1 MTASARTPT
10 RGGLVGFALS
20 LLLVALPL
28 SAKDFYIT
36 VRRDFGPD
44 ESPAVEI
51 HFNQDVPFTLRIY
64 RPKDLKE
71 FVASQVDL
79 RRAWRRPKVELNSA
93 RFLFRGLNRTS
104 LDLDWLRSASN
115 GSLRR
120 ALRGEYGGASWTP
133 DRTRLAEGPEK
144 LIAGPDRFEL
154 VSEVSVLP
162 DAADS
167 AKPFDVP
174 GFDWWFGREGRLRQ
188 RTLRLPKLAPG
199 FYVVQMIQG
208 ASEGQG
214 ILVVNDLSASIQ
226 QTDGAA
232 LVRVTRRDGRPAPG
246 AEVEVRNL
254 QGAWV
259 AKGKTNAD
267 GVLSLTDL
275 KDTELLAVV
284 RDKDSVA
291 IVDTEFFSSAA
302 TFPDVYLYTDRPLYK
317 KTSLVRF
324 KGILR
329 RPADGLSRLWASLSG
344 GPTSADVSIKALDGA
359 AITGEVKVP
368 ISRFGTF
375 HGEFDLGYEPED
387 LNGLYRVAANVG
399 GATHVGEFRIQ
410 EYVKPLFFF
419 KVATE
424 QETLKAGGSLR
435 ASVAIERYA
444 GGVPQGVK
452 YQAQLFRVRA
462 ESPAWVEDAGL
473 GETGSATTYG
483 WDAGSKGWQQS
494 VSVPYLVASEDE
506 IAFDAKGRSTLV
518 LKLPEMLPGPPNFD
532 YKFVLRLFAKDPDG
546 GTASYSKSF
555 ADMRSEV
562 VALARMSGV
571 YADPERPATLSVRAV
586 HPSGKP
592 YGKTKGKLSWTLRPY
607 RKAATTRETD
617 FTTGEDGRYRAP
629 IPTGEAGRLDVLV
642 TLWDRFEKATTTEA
656 SIVVAQKT
664 PGAPITDVSEVTIL
678 QERDTYALGETAK
691 ALVLLPDGWG
701 EKGTDSGR
709 LYLTVAGRSI
719 HGQRVQSVK
728 GLSAW
733 IAQPIEPSFGTAA
746 YVVVAYPDPVRGWV
760 ERTLTFRIPPMDKA
774 LRVAVS
780 PQAPFVRPG
789 QRQGLRL
796 KVTDVAGKPVEAEVS
811 VSVVDKAVL
820 AIQPEFRPSLLSFFY
835 PTERLNLMSFF
846 SREFQSYGYG
856 ERLAQRFGPNFWM
869 AETKPDRKKDRDDDT
884 AYWNPRV
891 LTDSDGLAAV
901 SFRLPG
907 NQTTW
912 NVSAV
917 AVDTR
922 GRFGEGGAEFGTNA
936 PVTLQLAAPTFLRAG
951 DKADVRL
958 LLGNPGAKARE
969 VKANVTAPA
978 GVTLQAPV
986 AVTMALQ
993 PKAEAAARGTIS
1005 LATTLPGGSAVLSTS
1020 LSTALDLGGETQRF
1034 DHALRTLPA
1043 TVSSIERRNVSPN
1056 ETITL
1061 SAGPGETVTSVR
1073 FVGATRFV
1081 EAFVPALRWLLA
1093 YPYGCAEQVAS
1104 TTVPSLLVEKL
1115 FTRSA
1120 MSLTEAELASTIR
1133 PAKEFGAAGVA
1144 RLKAMQRPDGSFSWW
1159 TGEPDGNPTMT
1170 ALVLTLFASLD
1181 DPEPLKA
1188 LDAKRALGALKAK
1201 TPPGASSLAVTVL
1214 WLESRLALLG
1224 VAPPPGNT
1232 AETNARF
1239 LADWVAEKG
1248 TLLDKARFL
1257 LALKGFGYDEKPGL
1271 AKSVRLLLEEVD
1283 AAVAAQLAG
1292 AAAASSAAEP
1302 SRVTPLQTDWPSYP
1316 GRLGSTLATAGRTLQ
1331 IYRRLDEARKKKLSR
1346 RLLSTFDG
1354 RHFGSTFETSL
1365 TLADSAWLLEEE
1377 IGKVERHRQ
1386 VRVKVGSQTLPE
1398 KDLAYRPLA
1407 TGVEIGIEPK
1417 DALRGP
1423 LTFDGLADDYVGRL
1437 VVTKEVPLDRAAPV
1451 AGGWELTKTLFRL
1464 NEKTGAATPLAGP
1477 VRVGDLVYVKVSFD
1491 PSRRSLPWWRSSYYA
1506 LTDQVPAGFTVIE
1519 EDKAYDGKPFS
1530 LKLREARFARRD
1542 VRTDRIQWFF
1552 SFDRGFMDQGHQ
1564 VGYVMRAQ
1572 HPGDFA
1578 AGVARIEDFYDEAL
1592 FSQTASRR
1600 VSVEPLPERGGR

>member
-1 MTASARTPT
+1 MTAARRP
-10 RGGLVGFALS
+10 RVARAAGALLALGT
-20 LLLVALPL
+20 LLGAAPL
-28 SAKDFYIT
+28 AAKDFYVT

-44 ESPAVEI
+44 EPPAVEL
-51 HFNQDVPFTLRIY
+51 HFSQGAPFLLRVY

-71 FVASQVDL
+71 FVTSQVDL

-93 RFLFRGLNRTS
+93 RFLFKGLNKTS
-104 LDLDWLRSASN
+104 LDLDWLRAAS
-115 GSLRR
+115 SYELRE
-120 ALRGEYGGASWTP
+120 ALRSEYGGAAWTP
-133 DRTRLAEGPEK
+133 GKTRLSEGPER
-144 LIAGPDRFEL
+144 LISGPDRFEL
-154 VSEVSVLP
+154 VSEASFFP
-162 DAADS
+162 DADD
-167 AKPFDVP
+167 AKTPFDVP
-174 GFDWWFGREGRLRQ
+174 GFDWWFGSEGRLRQ
-188 RTLRLPKLAPG
+188 RTVRLPRLSPG
-199 FYVVQMIQG
+199 FYLVQAMQG
-208 ASEGQG
+208 MSEGQG
-214 ILVVNDLSASIQ
+214 LLVVNDLSASIQ

-246 AEVEVRNL
+246 AEVEVKNL

-267 GVLSLTDL
+267 GVLSFPDL
-275 KDTELLAVV
+275 KDTELVAVI
-284 RDKDSVA
+284 REKESVA
-291 IVDTEFFSSAA
+291 IVDTEFFSSSAS
-302 TFPDVYLYTDRPLYK
+302 FPDVYLYTDRPLYK

-329 RPADGLSRLWASLSG
+329 RPLEGLSRLWASLSG

-359 AITGEVKVP
+359 AITGEVKAP

-387 LNGLYRVAANVG
+387 LNGLYRVSANAG
-399 GATHVGEFRIQ
+399 GATHIGEFRVQ

-419 KVATE
+419 KVKTE
-424 QETLKAGGSLR
+424 QETLKAGGELR
-435 ASVAIERYA
+435 AAVSIERYA
-444 GGVPQGVK
+444 GGVPRGVK

-462 ESPAWVEDAGL
+462 QSPAWVEDAGL

-483 WDAGSKGWQQS
+483 WDAASKGRQES
-494 VSVPYLVASEDE
+494 VSVPYLVASESDLV
-506 IAFDAKGRSTLV
+506 FDAQGRSTLT
-518 LKLPEMLPGPPNFD
+518 LTLPEKLPGPPNFD
-532 YKFVLRLFAKDPDG
+532 YNFVLRLYALDPDG
-546 GTASYSKSF
+546 NSASFSKSF
-555 ADMRSEV
+555 ADLRSEV
-562 VALARMSGV
+562 VALARMSAV

-592 YGKTKGKLSWTLRPY
+592 YGKTKGSIAWTLRPY
-607 RKAATTRETD
+607 RKTPTTRETG
-617 FTTGEDGRYRAP
+617 FTTGEDGRYRVSVPANEP
-629 IPTGEAGRLDVLV
+629 GRLDVVV
-642 TLWDRFEKATTTEA
+642 TLWDRFEKTTTTEA
-656 SIVVAQKT
+656 SIVVAPKT
-664 PGAPITDVSEVTIL
+664 PGAPITDVSEISIL
-678 QERDTYALGETAK
+678 QERDTYAPGETAR

-709 LYLTVAGRSI
+709 LYLTVAGRGI
-719 HGQRVQSVK
+719 HAQRVQPVT

-733 IAQPIEPSFGTAA
+733 ITQPIEPSFGTAA
-746 YVVVAYPDPVRGWV
+746 YVVLSYPDPARGWV
-760 ERTLTFRIPPMDKA
+760 ERTLTFRVPPADKR
-774 LRVAVS
+774 LTVAVS
-780 PQAPFVRPG
+780 PQAPFLRPG
-789 QRQGLRL
+789 QKQGLRL
-796 KVTDVAGKPVEAEVS
+796 KVTDAAGKPVEAEVS

-869 AETKPDRKKDRDDDT
+869 AQTKPDKKKDRDDDT

-951 DKADVRL
+951 DRAGVRL
-958 LLGNPGAKARE
+958 LLANPGGKARD
-969 VKANVTAPA
+969 VRANVAAPA
-978 GVTLQAPV
+978 GLTLDTPVT
-986 AVTMALQ
+986 VTTTLQ
-993 PKAEAAARGTIS
+993 PKAESSARGS
-1005 LATTLPGGSAVLSTS
+1005 VALASA
-1020 LSTALDLGGETQRF
+1020 STAGTATLTTTLDLGGEAQRF
-1034 DHALRTLPA
+1034 DHPLRTLPA
-1043 TVSSIERRNVSPN
+1043 TVSSVERRNVSPN
-1056 ETITL
+1056 EAIAV

-1073 FVGATRFV
+1073 FVAATRFV

-1104 TTVPSLLVEKL
+1104 TTVPSLLVQKL
-1115 FTRSA
+1115 FARSA
-1120 MSLTEAELASTIR
+1120 IPLTEAERATTIR
-1133 PAKEFGAAGVA
+1133 PATEFAAAGVA

-1181 DPEPLKA
+1181 DPDALKA
-1188 LDAKRALGALKAK
+1188 LDAKKALGALKAK
-1201 TPPGASSLAVTVL
+1201 TPPGASSLGVTVL

-1224 VAPPPGNT
+1224 VVPQPGNT
-1232 AETNARF
+1232 AEANARF
-1239 LADWVAEKG
+1239 LADWVVEKG

-1257 LALKGFGYDEKPGL
+1257 LALKGLGYDEKPGL
-1271 AKSVRLLLEEVD
+1271 SKSVRSLLDELD
-1283 AAVAAQLAG
+1283 AAVTGQLGATTAA
-1292 AAAASSAAEP
+1292 SAAEP
-1302 SRVTPLQTDWPSYP
+1302 SRVTPLQTDWPGYP

-1331 IYRRLDEARKKKLSR
+1331 AYRRLDDARKKKLSR
-1346 RLLSTFDG
+1346 RLLGGFDG

-1377 IGKVERHRQ
+1377 IGRVETHRQ
-1386 VRVKVGSQTLPE
+1386 VRVKVGSETLRE
-1398 KDLAYRPLA
+1398 TALRYQPLS
-1407 TGVEIGIEPK
+1407 TGVEIGIDPK

-1423 LTFDGLADDYVGRL
+1423 LTFDGLTDDHVARL
-1437 VVTKEVPLDRAAPV
+1437 VVTKEVPLDRVAPV
-1451 AGGWELTKTLFRL
+1451 EGGWGLTKELFRL
-1464 NEKTGAATPLAGP
+1464 DEKTGAATPLTGP
-1477 VRVGDLVYVKVSFD
+1477 VKVGDLVYVKVSFD
-1491 PSRRSLPWWRSSYYA
+1491 ASSRRKLPWWRSSYYA

-1519 EDKAYDGKPFS
+1519 EDKAYDGKPFD

-1552 SFDRGFMDQGHQ
+1552 SFDRGFMDRGHQ

-1600 VSVEPLPERGGR
+1600 VAVDALPERGVR